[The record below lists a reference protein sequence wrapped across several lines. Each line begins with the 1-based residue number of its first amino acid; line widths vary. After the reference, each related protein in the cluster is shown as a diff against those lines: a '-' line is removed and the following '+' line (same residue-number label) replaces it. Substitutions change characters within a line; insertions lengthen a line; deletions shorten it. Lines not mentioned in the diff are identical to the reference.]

1 MIRFPNSSPSPLT
14 AFVKVALLFIVAA
27 CCGPLDTAFAQSST
41 ATLSGVVEDA
51 NQAVV
56 PGATITVTNVNTTLR
71 RQAVAN
77 SEGRFTIQLLPP
89 GTYSLR
95 AEHEGFKIVQVE
107 GVVLN
112 VGDQKALQIQL
123 NAGDV
128 SETVQVLNETPLIQ
142 ESASVGTIVDRQFV
156 ENIPLNGRSFQSLI
170 TLTPGV
176 VTVPAPNAG
185 SGQFSVNGQRASANA
200 FYVDGVSAN
209 VGVGPNLQAGAQTSG
224 NLPGLTSFG
233 TTQSL
238 VSIDALEEFKVET
251 STYAA
256 EYGRQPG
263 GQISMVTRSGSNSFH
278 GSVFDYVRNDIFD
291 ANNWFSNRAG
301 QAKPPMR
308 QNNFGATF
316 SGPILLPRFGEG
328 GRQPWFNGR
337 NRTFFFFSYE
347 GLRLRLPQFTLV
359 NVPSMTLRQTAPA
372 AIRPLLNAFPIPNG
386 RDLPNGLAEFSASY
400 SNPSTL
406 DATSI
411 RIDHAFTS
419 NWTFFGRYNHAPSAS
434 ETRSSGNLST
444 IQTLSVRTRTATV
457 GLTGLL
463 TPRLT
468 NELRVN
474 YSHNGGASAL
484 DQESFGGSIPTT
496 LASLIPSQYI
506 TPTSQGN
513 FVLNF
518 AGRTGIG
525 TPQVN
530 LIGGAV
536 FDQRQFNIIN
546 NTSYGTGN
554 HQIKF
559 GVDYRRLTP
568 ILALNEYVL
577 QVIFASQAQVLNN
590 LAGSGNVVVQT
601 RAEPVYQ
608 NFSAYIQDAWKVS
621 QRLTLNL
628 GLRADVNPAPGE
640 ASGRTPARVNS
651 VDDLA
656 TMQLAPPTEPL
667 WKTTYNNFAP
677 RLGVA
682 YRLRDQSGWET
693 VLRGGFGVFFDTGN
707 NQGSAGFVGYPFFN
721 VKPVSNISYPLS
733 ATQLAPLPTP
743 SITNPTFP
751 ISTVHV
757 FDPELKLPYTLQWNF
772 AIAQSIGQSQ
782 ALTVSYVGS
791 AGRRLLQRTQF
802 TLTPINPRFTTVT
815 VTRNSATSDYN
826 ALQAQFQRRL
836 TNGLQALVS
845 YTWSHALDEDSVDNG
860 TIRPVRGNASFDIRH
875 LLASAITYDVPAPSR
890 QGFAK
895 ALLGHWSID
904 ATIHAQSAPPVD
916 IIGANVVNPADGT
929 LVGNRPNVV
938 PGAPLYLNDANVPGG
953 RVINRAAF
961 ALAPA
966 GQFGNLGRN
975 VVRGFGA
982 WQIDTAIRREF
993 VLKEQLRLQFR
1004 AEAFNLLNHPNF
1016 GSIQT
1021 TLTAV
1026 NFGQPTNTLNQQLG
1040 GISQLYQ
1047 IGGPRSFQF
1056 AVKVLF

>member
-1 MIRFPNSSPSPLT
+1 MMRFPRDSYGRLST
-14 AFVKVALLFIVAA
+14 FVRAAFILILAA
-27 CCGPLDTAFAQSST
+27 CFGVFDSTYAQSST
-41 ATLSGVVEDA
+41 ATLSGTVEDA
-51 NQAVV
+51 NKAVV

-77 SEGRFTIQLLPP
+77 SEGHFTIQLLPP

-128 SETVQVLNETPLIQ
+128 AETVQVVSETPLVQ
-142 ESASVGTIVDRQFV
+142 ESASVGTVIDRQFV

-176 VTVPAPNAG
+176 VTVPANAG

-209 VGVGPNLQAGAQTSG
+209 VGVAPNLQAGAQTSG

-263 GQISMVTRSGSNSFH
+263 GQISMVTRSGSNGFH

-291 ANNWFSNRAG
+291 ANNWFSNRAN

-308 QNNFGATF
+308 QNNFGGTF

-328 GRQPWFNGR
+328 GRQPWYNGR

-347 GLRLRLPQFTLV
+347 GLRLRLPQFALT
-359 NVPSMTLRQTAPA
+359 NVPSLTLRQTAPA
-372 AIRPLLNAFPIPNG
+372 AVRPQLNAFPIPNG

-411 RIDHAFTS
+411 RIDHALS
-419 NWTFFGRYNHAPSAS
+419 SMWTLFGRYNHAPSAS
-434 ETRSSGNLST
+434 VTRSTNNLST
-444 IQTLSVRTRTATV
+444 IQTVSVRTRTATV
-457 GLTGLL
+457 GLTGVL

-468 NELRVN
+468 NELRLN

-484 DQESFGGSIPTT
+484 DQESFGGSTPTD
-496 LASLIPSQYI
+496 LSALIPSQYM

-518 AGRTGIG
+518 AGRTGVG

-530 LIGGAV
+530 LIQGAV

-546 NTSYGTGN
+546 NTSYAAGD
-554 HQIKF
+554 HQLKF

-577 QVIFASQAQVLNN
+577 QVLFTNQAQVLNN
-590 LAGSGNVVVQT
+590 AAATGNVVTQT
-601 RAEPVYQ
+601 RADPIYQ
-608 NFSAYIQDAWKVS
+608 NFSAYVQDAWKVS
-621 QRLTLNL
+621 PRLTLNL
-628 GLRADVNPAPGE
+628 GLRWDVNPAPGE
-640 ASGRTPARVNS
+640 AAGRTPARVDQ
-651 VDDLA
+651 VDNLA
-656 TMQLAPPTEPL
+656 TMQLAPTDVPL
-667 WKTTYNNFAP
+667 WNTTYNNVAP

-682 YRLRDQSGWET
+682 YRLREQSGWET
-693 VLRGGFGVFFDTGN
+693 VLRGGFGVFYDTGN
-707 NQGSAGFVGYPFFN
+707 NQGSIGFVGYPFFN
-721 VKPVSNISYPLS
+721 IKPVSNVGYPLS
-733 ATQLAPLPTP
+733 ATQLAPLPNP
-743 SITNPTFP
+743 SLTNPTFP

-757 FDPELKLPYTLQWNF
+757 FDPQLKLPYTLQWNF
-772 AIAQSIGQSQ
+772 AVAQSIGQSQ

-815 VTRNSATSDYN
+815 VTRNAASSDYN

-836 TNGLQALVS
+836 TNGLQALLS

-860 TIRPVRGNASFDIRH
+860 TIRPVRGNASFDVRH
-875 LLASAITYDVPAPSR
+875 LFSTAITYDIPSPTEK
-890 QGFAK
+890 GFAK
-895 ALLGHWSID
+895 AIFGQWAID
-904 ATIHAQSAPPVD
+904 TTLHAQSGPPVD
-916 IIGANVVNPADGT
+916 IIGAQVVNPADGT
-929 LVGNRPNVV
+929 LVGNRPNVIV
-938 PGAPLYLNDANVPGG
+938 GVPLYVDDPALPGG
-953 RVINRAAF
+953 RAINRAAF

-1016 GSIQT
+1016 GTIQT
-1021 TLTAV
+1021 SLTAV
-1026 NFGQPTNTLNQQLG
+1026 NFGQATNTLNQQLG

-1047 IGGPRSFQF
+1047 IGGPRSLQF